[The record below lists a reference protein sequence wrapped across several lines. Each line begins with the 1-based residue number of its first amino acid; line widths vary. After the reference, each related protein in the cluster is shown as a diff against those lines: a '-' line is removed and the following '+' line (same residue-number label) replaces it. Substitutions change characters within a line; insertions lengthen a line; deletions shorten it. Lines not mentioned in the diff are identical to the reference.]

1 MAITANKLLGKKEK
15 GGALATIPKSPL
27 VSYKSIDPSDIKKS
41 ESGGL
46 EKTLYT
52 ISTKVILIN
61 DLLKGTFAE
70 KKKRQKDEVKQKED
84 AERVKQ
90 ERDIEGEDSDDEEED
105 NKLKMPRLSFLD
117 GIKRFVSK
125 VLLGW
130 LTIRLLDFLP
140 QIMKLL
146 PLIKAVGG
154 TILFIGGAILG
165 GLATFIDWGYKAYDW
180 TRGAIENVF
189 GEKGAETFDNI
200 TGVLKNVLNLQL
212 ALTLA
217 MIAFSVEFSG
227 GLSNWGKNFMSIFK
241 HGLKRAGTRLLIK
254 MLGKKAAATL
264 LGKSAVTAATTATT
278 ATATTATT
286 ATAATTS
293 TAATAGGIGAA
304 ATAGIVAGA
313 GLLASGLGEGIFQ
326 LGKKGYNIEKDW
338 REKADKKW
346 WSDPRKY
353 WWGISAG
360 LMGFVNR
367 MFSALGGILDIVGAP
382 FRMIIEL
389 IRFPFLSKEG
399 KEKQRT
405 NLEKYDTRIREQFR
419 KVFNMFDPLGLV
431 SDDKGSWGS
440 LYGDAAG
447 EKASKE
453 MGFNKESGEKASKEM
468 VFNKESSDKSDSIST
483 SASYEDDDVEVI
495 DGQEVYDKGYSDSS
509 SSTEKSYSENKSV
522 NAVISGSSGGEDFFA
537 GLYESS

>member
-70 KKKRQKDEVKQKED
+70 KKKRQRDEVKQRED
-84 AERVKQ
+84 GERAKQ
-90 ERDIEGEDSDDEEED
+90 ESDIEGEDSDDEEED

-146 PLIKAVGG
+146 PVIKAVGG

-165 GLATFIDWGYKAYDW
+165 GLSNFIDWGYKAYDW

-338 REKADKKW
+338 RKKADEKW
-346 WSDPRKY
+346 WTDPRKY

-447 EKASKE
+447 KNASKE

-522 NAVISGSSGGEDFFA
+522 NAVISGGSGGEDFFA
-537 GLYESS
+537 GLYERG